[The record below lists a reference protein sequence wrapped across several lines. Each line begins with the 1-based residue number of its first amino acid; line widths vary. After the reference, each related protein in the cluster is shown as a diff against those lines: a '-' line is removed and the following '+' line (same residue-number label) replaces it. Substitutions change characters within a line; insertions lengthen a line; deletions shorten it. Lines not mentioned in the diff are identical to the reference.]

1 MEDAKFWLLKMFYF
15 NFWFLPVFVIKKKI
29 YKYKVD
35 VFVSI
40 DVIDEDREE
49 EEEEEVKPINL
60 SKGNQL
66 FQV

>member
-1 MEDAKFWLLKMFYF
+1 MLQNLF
-15 NFWFLPVFVIKKKI
+15 FVIKKNNIQKRCI
-29 YKYKVD
+29 VD

-40 DVIDEDREE
+40 DVIDEDRE

-66 FQV
+66 FQVYCRSRTEYDFQQ